1 MNYIDRVWIGDMSS
15 ASEERSNP
23 VVRLLV
29 SIRSSFV
36 NFIMA
41 LGVALFLLGLAVSGE
56 SSGIYAVLGISAV
69 IYGLVGELALRAIGY
84 K

>member
-1 MNYIDRVWIGDMSS
+1 MSS
-15 ASEERSNP
+15 ASEEQSNL

-36 NFIMA
+36 NFVMA
-41 LGVALFLLGLAVSGE
+41 LGVVLFLLGLAVSGE

-69 IYGLVGELALRAIGY
+69 IYGVSGELALRAIGY